1 MAHSPPRSKPQLFR
15 FSHSTW
21 FRQVSFLLLLSPLFG
36 TLAKADP
43 PGQILWS
50 SWYTVKVGKTPYQS
64 YQETVE
70 RKNGKI
76 KYLYQ
81 AKKREEG
88 HLDEEQLGTLSE
100 DLSTLKPV
108 LYNFRSTYR
117 KTEKTIDGTVADG
130 VITAKLRTPTEQL
143 NSKKRS
149 LPKDAFFA
157 SLFPLWIN
165 EKIKTQ
171 KPKPG
176 KLIPFTALVED
187 TIESGIVETGRATI
201 EKDDAFAAKTQSQKL
216 KVQFRGIEA
225 LWWIAS
231 NGMPKRIEIP
241 AQKTVIEAVS
251 EDTAMSFLPER

>member
-1 MAHSPPRSKPQLFR
+1 MIHLTQESDLKRNPLRRSIG
-15 FSHSTW
+15 
-21 FRQVSFLLLLSPLFG
+21 FRQISYLLLLSPLLG
-36 TLAKADP
+36 PPAKADP
-43 PGQILWS
+43 SGQTLWS

-64 YQETVE
+64 YQETLE

-100 DLSTLKPV
+100 DLPTLRPV

-117 KTEKTIDGTVADG
+117 KTEKTIDGTIADG
-130 VITAKLRTPTEQL
+130 VITAKLRTATEQL
-143 NSKKRS
+143 NGRKRN
-149 LPKDAFFA
+149 LPKEAFFA
-157 SLFPLWIN
+157 SLFPLWVN
-165 EKIKTQ
+165 EKIKIQ

-176 KLIPFTALVED
+176 KLIPFTTVVED

-201 EKDDAFAAKTQSQKL
+201 EKEDAIAVKTQSQKL

-225 LWWIAS
+225 FWWIAS
-231 NGMPKRIEIP
+231 NGMPRRIEIP
-241 AQKTVIEAVS
+241 DQKTVIEAVS
-251 EDTAMSFLPER
+251 EETAKSFLTER